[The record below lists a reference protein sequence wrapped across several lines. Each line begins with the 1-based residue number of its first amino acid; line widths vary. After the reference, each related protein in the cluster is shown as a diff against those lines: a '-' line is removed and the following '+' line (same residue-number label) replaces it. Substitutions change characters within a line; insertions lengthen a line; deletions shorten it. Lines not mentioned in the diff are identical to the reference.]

1 MNRTSAFIALDGV
14 DGSGNTTHSK
24 LLSEWIGKSLGFK
37 VLLTKE
43 PTTKPVGSLLRRYLT
58 EGSVPSATD
67 ALLFAADRIEHVEKI
82 IKPAMAEGR
91 VVISDRYLESSIAYQ
106 SSQGLPIEWLLSI
119 NKYAIKPSLNIIL
132 EIDPDK
138 SLSRKPKLTDKFED
152 STFLRK
158 VRSAFL
164 MRAKS
169 ENFPVISTS
178 GPIEEAQERIRVIV
192 KSFLQGVIQK
202 T

>member
-1 MNRTSAFIALDGV
+1 MNQVRAFIALDGI
-14 DGSGNTTHSK
+14 DGSGNSSHSK
-24 LLSEWIGKSLGFK
+24 LLSDWIAESLGLR

-43 PTTKPVGSLLRRYLT
+43 PTAGPIGSLLRRYLT
-58 EGSVPSATD
+58 ERDVPSAAD
-67 ALLFAADRIEHVEKI
+67 ALLFAADRIEHVEKV

-106 SSQGLPIEWLLSI
+106 SSQGLPIQWLLSI

-132 EIDPDK
+132 EIDPEK

-158 VRSAFL
+158 VRSVFL
-164 MRAKS
+164 DRAKS
-169 ENFPVISTS
+169 ENYPVINTS
-178 GPIEEAQERIRVIV
+178 GLLEETQERIREIV
-192 KSFLQGVIQK
+192 KPFLQG
-202 T
+202 TNRE